1 MVGEVMAYAL
11 LHAASPKLATVV
23 ALGDRDRPHVVLARD
38 DADQPGTE
46 FNSVP
51 RAINKRFGN
60 MPQARIASKKK

>member
-38 DADQPGTE
+38 GVGQPGTE
-46 FNSVP
+46 LNSVP
-51 RAINKRFGN
+51 RAINNRFGN
-60 MPQARIASKKK
+60 MPRARVATPKK

>member
-38 DADQPGTE
+38 
-46 FNSVP
+46 VP
-51 RAINKRFGN
+51 EKCFGN
-60 MPQARIASKKK
+60 MPQARIATPKK

>member
-38 DADQPGTE
+38 
-46 FNSVP
+46 VP
-51 RAINKRFGN
+51 ETNFGN
-60 MPQARIASKKK
+60 IKRAPVWVATPHGRSKK